1 MAGRSPNPHGLKQ
14 IGLDQ
19 IWDDL
24 KSGINTVYR
33 RQSMDRV
40 RYMKLYTYPLKHL
53 GQNRPNLKNTCL
65 CFFFFFF
72 FFFFISGASSFTP
85 PPPHTHPLNVLS

>member
-1 MAGRSPNPHGLKQ
+1 MASGRSQNPHGLKQ

-24 KSGINTVYR
+24 KAGINTVYR

-40 RYMKLYTYPLKHL
+40 RYMKLYTYPL
-53 GQNRPNLKNTCL
+53 LKYDLRRLVSLKVHSWKMKKSINVYD
-65 CFFFFFF
+65 
-72 FFFFISGASSFTP
+72 SGDYSSTE
-85 PPPHTHPLNVLS
+85 

>member
-1 MAGRSPNPHGLKQ
+1 MASGRSQNPHGLKQ

-40 RYMKLYTYPLKHL
+40 RYMKLYTYPLLINYDLVSERK
-53 GQNRPNLKNTCL
+53 KNDN
-65 CFFFFFF
+65 
-72 FFFFISGASSFTP
+72 S
-85 PPPHTHPLNVLS
+85 